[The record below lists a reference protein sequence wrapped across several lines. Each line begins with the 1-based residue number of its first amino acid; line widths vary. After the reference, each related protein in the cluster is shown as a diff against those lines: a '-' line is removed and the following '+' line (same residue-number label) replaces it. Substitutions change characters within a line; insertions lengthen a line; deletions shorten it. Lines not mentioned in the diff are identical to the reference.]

1 MDYTNEQRRIRDE
14 FIEVRGTWGPAWE
27 GILQLDPAFLEA
39 YLHFSAVPWR
49 KNHLDAKTKEFIY
62 IAVDAA
68 ATHLYE
74 PGIRQHVKAA
84 LGHGASPGE
93 IMEVIELTST
103 LGIHAMNVGVPILA
117 EVLEERGEPVGSELT
132 EEQERLKRD
141 FVEKRGF
148 WNEVWENTLVLDP
161 EIFAAYTEFSS
172 VPFRTGTLD
181 RKTKTL
187 VYIAFDSAATHLY
200 SPGTRMH
207 MRNALDAG
215 ATKEEILE
223 VLEIVSVIGIHAA
236 TVAVPILLDEMEQ
249 QGNESQ
255 SR

>member
-1 MDYTNEQRRIRDE
+1 MTWSDEQRRIRED
-14 FIEVRGTWGPAWE
+14 FIRVRGTWGPAWE
-27 GILQLDPAFLEA
+27 GILELDPAFLEA
-39 YLHFSAVPWR
+39 YLNFSAVPWR

-74 PGIRQHVKAA
+74 PGIRQHVRAA
-84 LGHGASPGE
+84 LGHGATPQE
-93 IMEVIELTST
+93 LMEVIELTSV

-117 EVLEERGEPVGSELT
+117 ELLDERGEPVVSELT
-132 EEQERLKRD
+132 TEQQRLKED
-141 FVEKRGF
+141 FVERRGF
-148 WNEVWENTLVLDP
+148 WNDMWEKILVLDP
-161 EIFAAYTEFSS
+161 EIFEAYTAFSS

-200 SPGTRMH
+200 SAGTRMH

-223 VLEIVSVIGIHAA
+223 VLEIVSVLGIHAA
-236 TVAVPILLDEMEQ
+236 TVAVPILLDEVKTGTE
-249 QGNESQ
+249 GSG
-255 SR
+255 R